1 MSILFLLVIFLTIC
15 LPVVLCKP
23 VYSTSLPIRAF
34 TTILFY
40 WYCIGMSI
48 VSIVCMY
55 VCVVLLSLS
64 LCVYVCVVSLSLSLS
79 LFVCVCLCVCMLLC
93 LFLCACV
100 CPSMRMSVRVC
111 YCVCVRVLS
120 GLARVE
126 RLSIVD

>member
-15 LPVVLCKP
+15 LPVVLYKP

-55 VCVVLLSLS
+55 VCVLCFSLS
-64 LCVYVCVVSLSLSLS
+64 LFVCMCVVSLSLSLYVCVCMSLCVYVVVS
-79 LFVCVCLCVCMLLC
+79 LFVCVCVS
-93 LFLCACV
+93 FYAYVCACV
-100 CPSMRMSVRVC
+100 LLCMCKS
-111 YCVCVRVLS
+111 
-120 GLARVE
+120 VE
-126 RLSIVD
+126 RLGKS